1 LKFFLD
7 NNLSER
13 LAHGMKAFGE
23 DVVHLKELFPQATED
38 VSWLKYVGDG
48 GLFLV
53 TRDERLR
60 WNPAEIRAIREHR
73 VGAFFLGGKERSR
86 LLVGLR
92 CGGNRDV
99 QAPQCVDLVVLD
111 LGEDDLFLNAQVE
124 IAAAVE

>member
-1 LKFFLD
+1 MKFFLD

-86 LLVGLR
+86 CELIQQLVRNWPRMKELAANT
-92 CGGNRDV
+92 NRPFAYRV
-99 QAPQCVDLVVLD
+99 PPSGSKLTMIPL
-111 LGEDDLFLNAQVE
+111 
-124 IAAAVE
+124 